1 MKEHSENFEKTERNV
16 FFLFSDEK
24 DEDEISENIYIKKK
38 SKYKKK
44 DEAHRHALARG

>member
-24 DEDEISENIYIKKK
+24 DEDEISENINIKKK
-38 SKYKKK
+38 QIQKKRRCTY
-44 DEAHRHALARG
+44 RHALARG